1 MASSPT
7 HMLDTN
13 TIIAIRRD
21 RPASVSARFAAMP
34 MGSVVM
40 SVVTYGEL
48 LFGVEKSSNLSGGK
62 AVLARLARDVPVV
75 GLGVVE
81 AEHYGDI
88 RSHLA
93 SQGTM
98 IGANDLWIAA
108 HARSLGVVLVTGNVD
123 EFTRVPG
130 LSFEN
135 WLVS

>member
-13 TIIAIRRD
+13 AIIAIRRD

-48 LFGVEKSSNLSGGK
+48 LFGVEKSSNPSGGK

-75 GLGVVE
+75 GLSAAE

-88 RSHLA
+88 RSHLSA
-93 SQGTM
+93 QGTM

-123 EFTRVPG
+123 EFARVPG
-130 LSFEN
+130 LTIEN
-135 WLVS
+135 WLVG